1 MQTGTGELVLVHK
14 LEVTG
19 MISNDIKLGPYYGKN
34 ITDEIKGHKNG
45 SKCGAHALQA
55 GDCN

>member
-45 SKCGAHALQA
+45 SKCGAHAL
-55 GDCN
+55 